1 MKILIVDDNPINVMV
16 FDNLLTKVLQC
27 ETQCFTSSI
36 EALDWATRHS
46 PDLLI
51 TDYQMPDMNGLE
63 LIQQFRSIKGHSE
76 TPVIMVTATEDKK
89 IRYRALE
96 LGANDFLNKPIDKA
110 ELIARTRN
118 MLTIRQNQK
127 ALADRASWLAD
138 EVKKAT
144 QEIIAREREVILR
157 LSKAAEYRSPETGTH
172 VMRVAYYSKA
182 LSKKLGLSEE
192 EQDLILM
199 AAPMHDIGKVGIPD
213 EILYKNEKLDEY
225 EYAHMKLHT
234 LTGYE
239 IMQNSQS
246 RLLQMAS
253 EIALCHHE
261 KFDGTGY
268 PRALKGDQIPLS
280 ARICAISDVFDA
292 LTSERPYKKAWSID
306 EAMLEIERNST
317 THFDPKLVE
326 AFKTILPEIEEIRM
340 RFTSGGKLNKAMVA

>member
-16 FDNLLTKVLQC
+16 FDNLLTKVLPC
-27 ETQCFTSSI
+27 ETQCFTSPV
-36 EALDWATRHS
+36 EALDWSKRHT

-51 TDYQMPDMNGLE
+51 TDYQMPELNGLE
-63 LIQQFRSIKGHSE
+63 LIRLFRSLDDKSE
-76 TPVIMVTATEDKK
+76 TPIIMVTATEDKK
-89 IRYRALE
+89 IRYQALE
-96 LGANDFLNKPIDKA
+96 IGANDFLNKPIDKA

-127 ALADRASWLAD
+127 ALADRASWLAE

-172 VMRVAYYSKA
+172 VMRVAFYSKA

-213 EILYKNEKLDEY
+213 EILYKNEKLDAY

-246 RLLQMAS
+246 RLLQVAS

-268 PRALKGDQIPLS
+268 PRALKGEQIPLS

-292 LTSERPYKKAWSID
+292 LTSERPYKKAWTID
-306 EAMLEIERNST
+306 EAIREIERNSG
-317 THFDPKLVE
+317 THFDPQLVE
-326 AFKTILPEIEEIRM
+326 AFKTIIPDIVEIRE
-340 RFTSGGKLNKAMVA
+340 RFASRNSKEALVA